1 MFLSNSM
8 FSIDLDRNASTHNN
22 TSFGIIDVVAV
33 NIQCFGLIIFGYF
46 ASAFNLINA
55 NQVNSLNSFLSYFAL
70 PSLVFYSMSTLP
82 LLQVNLGFIEKIL
95 ISKSLLFV
103 FVGAMT
109 FILSW
114 RSMRISEALS
124 RCSIFSMFCTQSN
137 DFALGYP
144 ILLSLYGNSQDSF
157 ANYIYILAPIQLL
170 ILNPFGLFLIELSQ
184 ILEENNMHQS
194 QMDRLLRL
202 IPRIIY
208 KIVVNPIILFT
219 LVGLIVNL
227 ITGAQLPPVIE
238 PLLQNLSQT
247 FSPIALFSL
256 GLNIHGNLRS
266 LKMFSQPLLITLI
279 LVSIKSFIM
288 PLLNLTIVQYINI
301 DENSTYNE
309 TFSQFAFLYGTF
321 PAAPTVYI
329 FSNIYQIETLIVS
342 AGLVLSTLLSAPMIF
357 VSTNMIRFSEQI
369 DYELLNDDLV
379 KTIVFSSLI
388 SVLGTL
394 MLISS
399 FVVSKKFHSITHQ
412 WSWKILFSHLIISI
426 AGILFQFNSISND
439 QSETKLATTIS
450 VIQYYLFNLGFF
462 ALKIYVSFLSLMIC
476 LLYSKS
482 LCFVIRFSAKL
493 FYASLFSFIIFIVF
507 LMLTDL
513 DNFRLTNRFLIDLYY
528 GTNKIHMFFSA
539 IVSCV
544 SLIISFVSFILIH
557 HYKNVVC
564 SRTNEEEDFENSS
577 VQNEPSPLDL
587 VPHSSDIEDLFPS
600 PTMIKNFNEDF
611 RVTCGESC
619 RTQCH
624 TVVKNCSD
632 RLIRY
637 RQTIETAI
645 EAITIVENRSDEE
658 EELTL
663 DVLKQPKNYHQ
674 VQHHLYLIMYSI
686 LLILIHLSIEINHL
700 IQEESNGIYIEIKF
714 LDISLVFTYGF
725 LMFLLFGF
733 DTVILRYKIKKFLKS
748 FRFDEIYLPPI
759 DQLNL
764 ETMEFCDNFKQ
775 NYLIQCKSELAAE
788 KVHLDPLPGSVS
800 NQMHFSGRQLVD
812 WLLKNQLASTRDEAA
827 ILGNRLL
834 FGRIIEHI
842 TKHHLFFD
850 NTFYYKFN

>member
-369 DYELLNDDLV
+369 DYKLLNDDLV

-528 GTNKIHMFFSA
+528 GTNKIH
-539 IVSCV
+539 I
-544 SLIISFVSFILIH
+544 
-557 HYKNVVC
+557 
-564 SRTNEEEDFENSS
+564 
-577 VQNEPSPLDL
+577 
-587 VPHSSDIEDLFPS
+587 
-600 PTMIKNFNEDF
+600 
-611 RVTCGESC
+611 VTCGESC